1 MKNNYNR
8 TIIGC
13 YLGIFVQAIVNNFTA
28 ILFVPLMGMYD
39 MSFVDLGILVSVNF
53 VAQVGVDILFSGAID
68 KYGYRRLLMP
78 ALVMAF
84 VGLFLYVLTPN
95 ILPGYEF
102 FGFLVS
108 TVIFAAAPGFLEI
121 KLSSIVNDVPSDN
134 KGAAMSL
141 MHSFYAWGQLATVAL
156 TTIGLFVLGKENWQF
171 IIAFWMIFP
180 LITFILFCF
189 SPLPEVSG
197 SEKSGNN
204 KLKVILSPFFII
216 AMLTIFTGA
225 SAELVAAQWCS
236 SFLEKAL
243 GLSKT
248 MGDLIGICGFAAM
261 MGTARALYG
270 ALGSKVNIHIAMMV
284 CSAVSFVCYVLLSVS
299 SNNII
304 CLIACALA
312 GFGAG
317 ILWPGTLVIASDKFP
332 TAGAWIFAILA
343 AAGDI
348 GGSVST
354 WFTGIIIDYCANTP
368 IANLVGSLT
377 NSDGTGAAMR
387 LSLLIAALA
396 PLVCFFC
403 NVILRNNMKKS
414 VK

>member
-1 MKNNYNR
+1 MKNYKS

-39 MSFVDLGILVSVNF
+39 LSFVDLGILVAVNF
-53 VAQVGVDILFSGAID
+53 VSQVGIDIIFSGAMD

-78 ALVMAF
+78 ALTMAF
-84 VGLFLYVLTPN
+84 GGLLLFVLTPVF
-95 ILPGYEF
+95 LPSHVF
-102 FGFLVS
+102 LGFVIS
-108 TVIFAAAPGFLEI
+108 TVVFAAAVGFLEI
-121 KLSSIVNDVPSDN
+121 MLSSIVNDIPSDN
-134 KGAAMSL
+134 KGAAMAL

-156 TTIGLFVLGKENWQF
+156 TTIGLLVFGVENWQW
-171 IIAFWMIFP
+171 IIVFWMIFP
-180 LITFILFCF
+180 FATFWIFFF
-189 SPLPEVSG
+189 SPLPQVQS
-197 SEKSGNN
+197 SEKST
-204 KLKVILSPFFII
+204 KKRDVMFSPFFII
-216 AMLTIFTGA
+216 AMIGIFTGA
-225 SAELVAAQWCS
+225 SAELVAAQWAS

-243 GLSKT
+243 GISKT

-270 ALGSKVNIHIAMMV
+270 AFGSKINISNAMML
-284 CSAVSFVCYVLLSVS
+284 CSAVSFVCYLTISLSP
-299 SNNII
+299 NNTI
-304 CLIACALA
+304 CLIACAVS

-317 ILWPGTLVIASDKFP
+317 ILWPGTLVIGADKFP
-332 TAGAWIFAILA
+332 NAGAWIFAILA

-348 GGSVST
+348 GGSVSS
-354 WFTGIIIDYCANTP
+354 WFTGIIVDYCVDTPVANF
-368 IANLVGSLT
+368 IGSLT

-387 LSLLIAALA
+387 LSLLVAALA

-403 NVILRNNMKKS
+403 NVILKNNMKKS